1 LLPKPLISLGLLLR
15 ESSNTCTIEGMET
28 ATLSTTD
35 VLEHI
40 AAAERLVAT
49 VALEIAALEASGNWA
64 ADGAVSF
71 NAWLRHHGR
80 MTHAGARK
88 WQHHGR
94 FLRRFPAIGSAECT
108 SVLSADQVGLVRN
121 ACPARL
127 EPILEEQQEALVEI
141 LAPLDTGDTQ
151 RACHVWSLRADAIID
166 TPLPT
171 ERERSLRFGADST
184 GAIVG
189 NFVLPGQAGSEFAQ
203 AVRTA
208 TTWNGAEDTRTTT
221 EKHADALFEIA
232 AFYNKNHE
240 VPGTPR
246 NHPHVELSLDA
257 STLHDLP
264 IAIDSNGQVV
274 DPVTTD
280 TMLCHCAMHQ
290 VQRDNHA
297 VLAYGRSQYTAS
309 HSLFRSV
316 AARDGGCRFPGC
328 DRPVRFCDAHH
339 IRHWR
344 HGGNTDHHN
353 LLLLCSRHHHHVH
366 KHSLDV
372 KLLPDASVE
381 ITWAD
386 GRRRTSR
393 PRGRP
398 PTARAA

>member
-1 LLPKPLISLGLLLR
+1 
-15 ESSNTCTIEGMET
+15 MET
-28 ATLSTTD
+28 AASSIAD
-35 VLEHI
+35 ELEMLDMLAEHERRAAQLALKI
-40 AAAERLVAT
+40 AAV
-49 VALEIAALEASGNWA
+49 EASGTWA

-71 NAWLRHHGR
+71 AAWLRYHGR
-80 MTHAGARK
+80 LSNADASA
-88 WQHHGR
+88 WQRRGR
-94 FLRRFPAIGSAECT
+94 FLRRFPAIGDAAVT
-108 SVLSADQVGLVRN
+108 RVLSSSQLGFVRN
-121 ACPARL
+121 ACPAPL

-141 LAPLDTGDTQ
+141 LAPLDVPDTQ
-151 RACHVWSLRADAIID
+151 RACNVWNLRADAIIN
-166 TPLPT
+166 TPFPT

-208 TTWNGAEDTRTTT
+208 STWDGAEDARTTS
-221 EKHADALFEIA
+221 EKQADALFEIA

-257 STLHDLP
+257 STLHDMP

-290 VQRDNHA
+290 IQRNNHA
-297 VLAYGRSQYTAS
+297 VLAYGRSQYTVS

-344 HGGNTDHHN
+344 HGGPTDHDN

-366 KHSLDV
+366 KHELDV
-372 KLLPDASVE
+372 KLLPDAAVE
-381 ITWAD
+381 VTWPD
-386 GRRRTSR
+386 GRQRTSR

>member
-1 LLPKPLISLGLLLR
+1 MIEDMATAATNTIKALDRLAAHER
-15 ESSNTCTIEGMET
+15 E
-28 ATLSTTD
+28 
-35 VLEHI
+35 
-40 AAAERLVAT
+40 AAAI
-49 VALEIAALEASGNWA
+49 ALEFAELEASGEWA

-71 NAWLRHHGR
+71 SAWLRHHGR
-80 MTHAGARK
+80 LSHAGAK
-88 WQHHGR
+88 EWQRHGR
-94 FLRRFPAIGSAECT
+94 FLRRFPALEAAARDGR
-108 SVLSADQVGLVRN
+108 LSATQIRFIRN
-121 ACPARL
+121 ACRPQL
-127 EPILEEQQEALVEI
+127 EPIMHEQQDALVEI
-141 LAPLDTGDTQ
+141 LAGLDAGDTQ
-151 RACHVWSLRADAIID
+151 RACHVWQLRATALID

-171 ERERSLRFGADST
+171 ERERLLRFGADSS

-203 AVRTA
+203 AVKTA
-208 TTWNGAEDTRTTT
+208 TTWDGADDTRTTT
-221 EKHADALFEIA
+221 EKQADALFEIA

-257 STLHDLP
+257 STLHDMP

-280 TMLCHCAMHQ
+280 AMLCHCAIHRIT
-290 VQRDNHA
+290 RDNQA
-297 VLAYGRSQYTAS
+297 VFAYGRSRYTVS

-316 AARDGGCRFPGC
+316 VARDGGCRFPGC

-344 HGGNTDHHN
+344 HGGPTDHGN

-381 ITWAD
+381 VTWPD
-386 GRRRTSR
+386 GRQRTSR